1 MEDYTLNSIDTIK
14 NITPEK
20 QEICLNVL
28 RSTPISK
35 YIDNIIRKSS
45 FKTINSFE
53 NLSTKGDEPDSEEI
67 MTPEEISL
75 IIDNYISNKL
85 QESEMP
91 DKVLKYLDEIN
102 NLPKKP
108 RKPEEGEC
116 CGSGCCPCIWDV
128 YERDL
133 EKHERAVENLSENI
147 SDYDGI

>member
-1 MEDYTLNSIDTIK
+1 MEDHKLNSHDTIMK
-14 NITPEK
+14 ISPEK
-20 QEICLNVL
+20 QEICANVL

-35 YIDNIIRKSS
+35 YIDKIIRQSS

-53 NLSTKGDEPDSEEI
+53 NLSTKCDEPDLEEI
-67 MTPEEISL
+67 FTPEEISL
-75 IIDNYISNKL
+75 IIDNYISNNL

-91 DKVLKYLDEIN
+91 AKVLKYLDEIK

-116 CGSGCCPCIWDV
+116 CGSGCFPCIWDI

-133 EKHERAVENLSENI
+133 EQHERALENLSEKI
-147 SDYDGI
+147 GDYEGI